1 MREGERVNAIPAEL
15 LKCAVGVG
23 SCWPLTAEG
32 QSVAPSVGRPAD
44 EVMEAEGPGGGGGGD
59 FDCFTIFPTGTDCSK
74 AHEVREE
81 K

>member
-44 EVMEAEGPGGGGGGD
+44 EVMEAEGPGGGGGGILTVLL
-59 FDCFTIFPTGTDCSK
+59 FFRLEQTAARPT
-74 AHEVREE
+74 R
-81 K
+81 

>member
-44 EVMEAEGPGGGGGGD
+44 EVMEAEGPGGGRGGGILTVLL
-59 FDCFTIFPTGTDCSK
+59 FFRLEQTAARPT
-74 AHEVREE
+74 R
-81 K
+81 